1 MLQKQSTIPI
11 YQQIIEFFESEI
23 SSGRLKAGERINSIR
38 ALALQFK
45 VNPNT
50 VQKSLNEL
58 ERNGLI
64 FTDRTNGKF
73 VSEDE
78 KIIKNLKEKLTRRLG
93 RTVYDQAKMMGLS
106 FDETMQLIKEVWG
119 RVEDE

>member
-1 MLQKQSTIPI
+1 MLRKQSTMPI
-11 YQQIIEFFESEI
+11 YQQIIEYFESEI
-23 SSGRLKAGERINSIR
+23 GSGRLKPGQRIDSIR

-58 ERNGLI
+58 ERNKLI
-64 FTDRTNGKF
+64 YTERTKGKF
-73 VSEDE
+73 VSED
-78 KIIKNLKEKLTRRLG
+78 KAVIKELKENLTRRLG
-93 RTVYDQAKMMGLS
+93 KTVYNQAKMMGLS

-119 RVEDE
+119 KKNDE